1 MLVYWVDDIVHW
13 TEDEIWAHENDFA
26 PIRLNFVDGEIET
39 TWQQIIVSWYFWE
52 AFRDYPR
59 AEISVR
65 HYLHDEFDSA
75 GLEGKILNRVKETII
90 ETYPHED
97 LENIQ
102 AVIYRGSNLQHN
114 AMTTRG
120 EKYAAFPDALGLLEI
135 YEHPEIAKANHDMEP
150 SSAGINRLYGVI
162 SRVIEDDDNLKFND
176 MGAACRM
183 GQTKMAQFHQV
194 VGKRGKCS
202 EVDQTIFPNVVNAGF
217 FEGIHRPSFFAMISR
232 DAAKALQATDDPV
245 KQTEYYNRELQLFT
259 YIVKEIEM
267 GDCGSTETI
276 PWVVKK
282 GELDNILPGK
292 IYVDPVKGLTP
303 ISPGD
308 EHLVG
313 QTIQL
318 RNVACCWHP
327 KDGVVCST
335 CMGQIG
341 RSVQRGTNLGHA
353 STVTQNEK
361 VSQDVISTKHLL
373 RSADSEGFEI
383 DSFYRDYMVN
393 ASDIS
398 ELMLSEAI
406 WNKHVEVE
414 IDMAYL
420 PRLSDIHAMS
430 TFRTQDLMRIS
441 GVEDIRIIVHQDDE
455 KKSTIEEL
463 VSTSHSSYKPYL
475 TEAFVQHMKDYGFEN
490 LGKKIRVDLLN
501 WDSSES
507 ILKFPERHSS
517 TLEMMLELKS
527 NIFMSSKES
536 KERLRY
542 DLTDPDI
549 LAMALKDIT
558 AMTNRKFSVNLAIVE
573 IVLLAMMS
581 RDPKNNDFRL
591 PKKGTGRRFAT
602 KSEIVGGR
610 SLSMKAAYEK
620 QYQMILAPISY
631 DPIKES
637 LPFDHLLLDVKK
649 YKTAKEIIAE
659 RRKAK

>member
-1 MLVYWVDDIVHW
+1 MRLFYADEIVHW
-13 TEDEIWAHENDFA
+13 TEDEIWAHEHDKEKVRLDF
-26 PIRLNFVDGEIET
+26 FDGEIET
-39 TWQQIIVSWYFWE
+39 DWGQIIISWYFWE
-52 AFRDYPR
+52 CFRDYPL
-59 AEISVR
+59 ASVSVR
-65 HYLHDEFDSA
+65 HFLHDEYDSP
-75 GLEGKILNRVKETII
+75 GLEGKILNRVKEEII
-90 ETYPHED
+90 SVYPNEN

-102 AVIYRGSNLQHN
+102 AAIYRGNNRQHN

-120 EKYAAFPDALGLLEI
+120 EKYADFVDALTLLEI
-135 YEHPEIAKANHDMEP
+135 YEHPEIEAANRDMEAT
-150 SSAGINRLYGVI
+150 SAGINRAYGVI
-162 SRVIEDDDNLKFND
+162 SRVIDKDPVLRHNSI
-176 MGAACRM
+176 GAACHM

-194 VGKRGKCS
+194 VGKRGLCS
-202 EVDQTIFPNVVNAGF
+202 EVDQTIFPHVVNAGF

-259 YIVKEIEM
+259 YIIKEIEM

-276 PWVVKK
+276 PWLVKK

-292 IYVDPVKGLTP
+292 FYVDPVKGLTA
-303 ISPGD
+303 IKAGD
-308 EHLVG
+308 DHLVG
-313 QTIQL
+313 KEIQL

-327 KDGVVCST
+327 KDGTICST

-341 RSVQRGTNLGHA
+341 RSVQKGTNLGHA
-353 STVTQNEK
+353 ATVTQNEK

-373 RSADSEGFEI
+373 RSAETEGFEI
-383 DSFYRDYMVN
+383 DDFYKDWMVN

-398 ELMLSEAI
+398 ELMLSEKI
-406 WNKHVEVE
+406 WNHHVEVE

-420 PRLSDIHAMS
+420 PRLSDIHALS
-430 TFRTQDLMRIS
+430 TFRPQDLMRIS
-441 GVEDIRIIVHQDDE
+441 GVEDILLIVHQDDE
-455 KKSTIEEL
+455 NKTVTEEL
-463 VSTSHSSYKPYL
+463 VSTSHSSYRPYL
-475 TEAFVQHMKDYGFEN
+475 TEAFIKHMKDYGFQN
-490 LGKKIRVDLLN
+490 LGKKIRVDLMH
-501 WDSSES
+501 WDPSES

-549 LAMALKDIT
+549 LSMALKDIT

-573 IVLLAMMS
+573 IVLFAMMS
-581 RDPKNNDFRL
+581 RDPKNNDYRL

-602 KSEIVGGR
+602 KSELMSGR
-610 SLSMKAAYEK
+610 SLSMKCAYEK
-620 QYQMILAPISY
+620 QYQSILSPLSY

-637 LPFDHLLLDVKK
+637 LPFDHLLLDVTKYQSAQDILKEKK
-649 YKTAKEIIAE
+649 
-659 RRKAK
+659 RR